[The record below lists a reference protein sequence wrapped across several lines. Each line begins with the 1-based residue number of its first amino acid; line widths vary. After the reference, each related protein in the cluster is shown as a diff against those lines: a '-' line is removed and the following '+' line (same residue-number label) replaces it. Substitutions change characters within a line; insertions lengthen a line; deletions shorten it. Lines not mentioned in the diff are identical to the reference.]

1 MIVLAHNDKIYL
13 IDSNIYWQ
21 VENMSN
27 EERIDLLLV
36 DHLPSDDEF
45 DSIADADAS
54 TEVSPGSKENDP
66 KAAKS
71 PSASQPKKRRRILT
85 LDSDDDSGDDATFE
99 PSKAVSSLIN
109 MDIIFVP
116 IS

>member
-1 MIVLAHNDKIYL
+1 
-13 IDSNIYWQ
+13 
-21 VENMSN
+21 MSN

-71 PSASQPKKRRRILT
+71 PIASQPKKRRRILT

>member
-1 MIVLAHNDKIYL
+1 
-13 IDSNIYWQ
+13 
-21 VENMSN
+21 MSN

-45 DSIADADAS
+45 DSIADADES

-85 LDSDDDSGDDATFE
+85 LDSDDDSGDDATFK
-99 PSKAVSSLIN
+99 PSKAVSFMIYHMWRELLFWSCNPSIYL
-109 MDIIFVP
+109 VTCKK
-116 IS
+116 S